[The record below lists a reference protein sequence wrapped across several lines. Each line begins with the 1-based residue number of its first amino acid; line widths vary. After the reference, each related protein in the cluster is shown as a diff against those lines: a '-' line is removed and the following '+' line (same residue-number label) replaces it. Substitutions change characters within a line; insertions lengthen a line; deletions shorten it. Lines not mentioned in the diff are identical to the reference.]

1 MWKLGKT
8 SQPRETGMKVE
19 KDTHTYTQE
28 FRFLQA
34 KERGIGSFAPIN

>member
-19 KDTHTYTQE
+19 KDTHIHT
-28 FRFLQA
+28 
-34 KERGIGSFAPIN
+34 GIQISPGKGEGNR